1 MSKAQKFL
9 TGPTIPGA
17 PTQIQH
23 SLDQAFVVAED
34 INMGTTR
41 HILFFLLFGVLLSF
55 AAQAKDSTLRC
66 DYCGQPIVGDYIVAD
81 SHSYHTSCYENHV
94 ALRCAVCGQIINGEH
109 YVDFWGNAVHAYH
122 KGVEPQCE
130 YCGRFISEYTTG
142 GGFRYGDGRIVCKL
156 CEKTAVEDSATVDT
170 IRSQIIALFNTFGI
184 AIDDGYIPISL
195 VDKKV
200 MARLDNDHIDPN
212 GYTYI
217 EKTTSLGITVEQN
230 LDIFLLDGM
239 PRLHVVAT
247 LAHELMHVWL
257 YDNGPDDMDPALC
270 EGSCNYAAYLVL
282 QQYPGKE
289 SEYIQTTFRDEPDS
303 IYGDGFRRV
312 AEYVEDNG
320 VAEWL
325 SYLKS
330 HRNSPW

>member
-1 MSKAQKFL
+1 
-9 TGPTIPGA
+9 
-17 PTQIQH
+17 
-23 SLDQAFVVAED
+23 VAEQ
-34 INMGTTR
+34 
-41 HILFFLLFGVLLSF
+41 FLDLTKVLAENNCMRVFRPIFLLVLFGVVFFS
-55 AAQAKDSTLRC
+55 AVHAKDSTIRC
-66 DYCGQPIVGDYIVAD
+66 DYCGEPIVGDYIVVD
-81 SHSYHTSCYENHV
+81 SHPYHFSCYENHV
-94 ALRCAVCGQIINGEH
+94 ALRCAVCGQIIKGEY

-130 YCGRFISEYTTG
+130 YCGRYISDYTTG
-142 GGFRYGDGRIVCKL
+142 GGFRYDDGRIICKL

-170 IRSQIIALFNTFGI
+170 IRREIIEKFRSIGI
-184 AIDDGYIPISL
+184 NLKDDNPPISL
-195 VDKKV
+195 VDKTT
-200 MARLDNDHIDPN
+200 MARLDDDHIDPN

-217 EKTTSLGITVEQN
+217 EKTTSLGVTLEKH
-230 LDIFLLDGM
+230 LDIFLLHGM

-282 QQYPGKE
+282 KQYPGKM

-303 IYGDGFRRV
+303 IYGDGFRQV
-312 AEYVEDNG
+312 AKYAEKHG
-320 VAEWL
+320 VREWL

-330 HRNSPW
+330 HRRLPR